1 MTNPNG
7 EKIRERTKKHWK
19 ERGSILLLAM
29 VAAAFFVAGSGFQ
42 GYLSHNIFVEQQA
55 SFDRKEQDYR
65 KRNRELN
72 DRWLQLAPEIRQS
85 AMAAQEAAAHA
96 KDAADKVDTA
106 ASTIKQVKE
115 GQENGENF
123 RP

>member
-7 EKIRERTKKHWK
+7 EKIRDRAKKHWQ
-19 ERGSILLLAM
+19 ERGSVLLLVG
-29 VAAAFFVAGSGFQ
+29 VATSFFVAGSGFQ
-42 GYLSHNIFVEQQA
+42 GYLSHGIFVAQQHA
-55 SFDRKEQDYR
+55 FDEKEKDYR
-65 KRNRELN
+65 KRNRDLN
-72 DRWLQLAPEIRQS
+72 DRWLLLAPEIRQS

-96 KDAADKVDTA
+96 KDAADNA

-115 GQENGENF
+115 AQENGENF

>member
-1 MTNPNG
+1 MTSPNG

-19 ERGSILLLAM
+19 ERGSILLLVL

-55 SFDRKEQDYR
+55 AFDRKEQDYR

-72 DRWLQLAPEIRQS
+72 DRWLLLAPEVRQS

-96 KDAADKVDTA
+96 KDAADKADNA
-106 ASTIKQVKE
+106 ATVLKQTTEAK
-115 GQENGENF
+115 ENGENL